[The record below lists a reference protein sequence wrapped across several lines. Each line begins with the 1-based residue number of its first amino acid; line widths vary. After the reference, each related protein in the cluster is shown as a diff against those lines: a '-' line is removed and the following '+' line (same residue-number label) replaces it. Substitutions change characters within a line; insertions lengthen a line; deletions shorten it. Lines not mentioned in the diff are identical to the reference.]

1 MAVLKK
7 KHWITALKIL
17 VSVALV
23 YFVFQKISPTQVL
36 ESLKKAN
43 LLYLFIAFLLFI
55 LSKVASSIRLN
66 LYFGNIGIHLTQ
78 KSNLQLYWLGMFFNL
93 FLPGGIGGDAYKG
106 FLLNKKF
113 EAPGKSIAAA
123 LIVDRLSG
131 MLLLY
136 ILAAIISLFID
147 NQALIT
153 YKSLITLSIPLAV
166 VGFYF
171 FNKYLFK
178 STIQVFWPAFFYAA
192 LVQLLQ
198 LVSVWFIM
206 KALAVNANILPY
218 LLIFLVSSVVAV
230 LPLTIGGIGAREL
243 TFLYGAKLFMLD
255 ESVSVGISVLFFL
268 ITAIVSLFG
277 MVYLIKPP
285 KLETNRPL

>member
-1 MAVLKK
+1 MLKK

-23 YFVFQKISPTQVL
+23 YFVFQKISPEDVV
-36 ESLKKAN
+36 ESLKKSN
-43 LLYLFIAFLLFI
+43 FFYLLLAFSLFI
-55 LSKVASSIRLN
+55 LSKIASSIRLN
-66 LYFGNIGIHLTQ
+66 LYFGNIGIHLTE

-113 EAPGKSIAAA
+113 EAPGKSIASA

-136 ILAAIISLFID
+136 ILAAVIALLID
-147 NQALIT
+147 NQTLIT
-153 YKSLITLSIPLAV
+153 YRILIALSIPVAI

-171 FNKYLFK
+171 FNKHLFK
-178 STIQVFWPAFFYAA
+178 STIQVFWPAFFYAT

-206 KALAVNANILPY
+206 KALGVTTNMLPY

-277 MVYLIKPP
+277 LVYLIKPP
-285 KLETNRPL
+285 KLETNHPL